1 MNRCLTRAW
10 TTTVHPPRT
19 AAEPR
24 VTLGVGLEKDY
35 MINSHLYLPQY
46 IGLIQSG
53 LDPDE
58 QALAAC
64 DFVVAGTEITRTSV
78 VTNRHVRFMGFK
90 TNWLGQVQPNLAFN
104 SAVAVRTISGIS
116 TGEGKTGLFGPKVLE
131 LIFFWEG
138 HQEHLITAA
147 VSEGKAFVDKLK
159 LVVAGRDTPPAR
171 TGVADELQK
180 LAMLTREGILSED
193 DWAKAKDHLIG
204 VPASQI
210 DEATQLLRQLHAL
223 RAQGVLNEA
232 EFNMKKWDILSERLM
247 SRDRPRGHSPT
258 QQNLQPQVAPV
269 LVPLP
274 EPVLPEPALEC
285 PLCNGALDIESLV
298 IGNNTCPH
306 CGGTFEAE

>member
-1 MNRCLTRAW
+1 
-10 TTTVHPPRT
+10 
-19 AAEPR
+19 
-24 VTLGVGLEKDY
+24 
-35 MINSHLYLPQY
+35 MINSHRYLPQF

-116 TGEGKTGLFGPKVLE
+116 TGGGKTGLFGPKVLE

-147 VSEGKAFVDKLK
+147 VAEGKAFVDKLK

-193 DWAKAKDHLIG
+193 DWARAKDHLIG

-247 SRDRPRGHSPT
+247 SRDRPRRHAPPSHQPPSARTSGFTAPPVIASPD
-258 QQNLQPQVAPV
+258 
-269 LVPLP
+269 
-274 EPVLPEPALEC
+274 ALAC
-285 PLCNGALDIESLV
+285 PLCSGSLDARTLV

-306 CGGTFEAE
+306 CRGTFEAE